1 MKLYV
6 EVILK
11 LAERC
16 NIDCKYCYFFNKE
29 NKDYASNPPYMSSET
44 ARQFVKFLRSS
55 APNFKETTFQIDL
68 HGGEPLMMKRERFEE
83 IVTILKHGLSDA
95 AAVQFTVQTN
105 ALLIDEEW
113 LALLSRLNV
122 YVGVSIDG
130 PKSYH
135 DENRVDK
142 NGAGT
147 YDRTVE
153 KIALI
158 KQAAD
163 AGKIPGYGA
172 ICVMNPKFDARLVYE
187 TLTRTLG
194 ITNLQFLLPDESHDS
209 VKASDVA
216 ALKRFNEALFQCWA
230 EDDRGTVRIRSIDRM
245 LDAILA
251 DEKRKAEIWS
261 EAKQSIVFTL
271 SSGGDIGHDD
281 TLRNVI
287 PDIFYARMNVADAT
301 FSEFLAWHATVS
313 ALLAR
318 RSAASA
324 CRSCLWR
331 EICELA
337 TRADTPLHR
346 CKDGVADQHT
356 IYCDCLKATYL
367 KGAEYLAL
375 RGVPINDISRNFVE
389 IH

>member
-1 MKLYV
+1 MKRYV

-11 LAERC
+11 LSERC

-29 NKDYASNPPYMSSET
+29 NKDYATNPPFMSSRT
-44 ARQFVKFLRSS
+44 ARAFVDFLRSS
-55 APNFKETTFQIDL
+55 APDFKATTFQIDL

-83 IVTILKHGLSDA
+83 VVTILQDGLREA

-105 ALLIDEEW
+105 ALLVDEAW
-113 LALLSRLNV
+113 IALLSRLNI

-130 PKSYH
+130 PKVYH

-158 KQAAD
+158 RAAAE
-163 AGKIPGYGA
+163 AGRIPGFGA
-172 ICVMNPKFDARLVYE
+172 ICVMNPKFDARLVYD
-187 TLTRTLG
+187 TLTRSLG
-194 ITNLQFLLPDESHDS
+194 IENLQFLLPDESHDS
-209 VKASDVA
+209 AKVADVV
-216 ALKRFNEALFQCWA
+216 ALKRFCETLFQCWT
-230 EDDRGTVRIRSIDRM
+230 EDERGNVRVRSIDRV
-245 LDAILA
+245 LDAIMA
-251 DEKRKAEIWS
+251 GEKRKSEIWREVNES
-261 EAKQSIVFTL
+261 VVFTL

-287 PDIFYARMNVADAT
+287 PDIFYARMNVADVT

-318 RSAASA
+318 RSSAAP
-324 CRSCLWR
+324 CRSCLWQEVC
-331 EICELA
+331 EIA

-356 IYCDCLKATYL
+356 VYCECLKATYI

-375 RGVPINDISRNFVE
+375 RGVPVNEISRNFVE